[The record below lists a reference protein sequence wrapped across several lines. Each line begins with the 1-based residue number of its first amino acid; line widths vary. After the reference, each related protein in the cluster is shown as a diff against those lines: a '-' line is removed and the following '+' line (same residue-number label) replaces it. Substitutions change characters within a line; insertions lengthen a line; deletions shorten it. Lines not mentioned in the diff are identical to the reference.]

1 MGGVEERVRNP
12 VELTGERERL
22 TAPFPRE
29 ERDSRAERGWPAAL
43 KLVFLVGSGVG
54 AWVLLALVIRS
65 VP

>member
-12 VELTGERERL
+12 VELAGERERL

-29 ERDSRAERGWPAAL
+29 DSQVERGWPPAL
-43 KLVFLVGSGVG
+43 KLLFLVGSGVG

>member
-12 VELTGERERL
+12 VDLAAERERL
-22 TAPFPRE
+22 TATFPRE
-29 ERDSRAERGWPAAL
+29 ERDSQVERGWPPAL
-43 KLVFLVGSGVG
+43 KLLFLVGSGVG